1 MNAERLLPQ
10 GHQDPMTL
18 VFLGYRHKF
27 SDALS
32 FVVTVQDPT
41 DSYRQR
47 TFIDTPLLHQHVTA
61 RGRIQAAFFG
71 LTYSFGAAQKRPQT
85 FDFGGPSQ

>member
-1 MNAERLLPQ
+1 
-10 GHQDPMTL
+10 MTL

-32 FVVTVQDPT
+32 AVVTVQDPT
-41 DSYRQR
+41 NSYRFRQV
-47 TFIDTPLLHQHVTA
+47 IDTPLLRETVVNH
-61 RGRIQAAFFG
+61 GRIQAAFVG

-85 FDFGGPSQ
+85 FDFGGGQNP